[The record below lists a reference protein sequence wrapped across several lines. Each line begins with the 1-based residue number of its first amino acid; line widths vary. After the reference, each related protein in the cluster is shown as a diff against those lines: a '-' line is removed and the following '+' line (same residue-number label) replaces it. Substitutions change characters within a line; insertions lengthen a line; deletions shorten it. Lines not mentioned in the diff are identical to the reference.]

1 MNGRVKSKGERV
13 RGKGKREG
21 KKLMRQFSSCGFR
34 SLGYRALPCALF
46 LLFILSPFPLPLYP
60 SSVSSANERVTT
72 ATREGRL
79 IVFDEAWRTI
89 RERYYDPALNGVD
102 WDELRARLRPLA
114 ANASGETEFYAIL
127 RRLTSRLR
135 DAHTRVY
142 APDERFDWQR
152 PTYISVGVSLR
163 EIAGEIVV
171 AAVER
176 GGEAERR
183 GVRAG
188 DELLEIEGEAVAQV
202 FERRLTEETGA
213 STDVAARQQ
222 AAARLFKGAR
232 DTMVHAVFRRT
243 YEGDGSRTSKKSVRL
258 RRVLQTRPPALSV
271 EKTEGFPVVNFNMFL
286 PEIASELM
294 RELRRGELRAARG
307 LVIDLRD
314 NGGGHAETM
323 TDIASAFLP
332 RGTNLGE
339 FTDREGRVAASPQTR
354 AAMLF
359 AADAVAEFRGQIVV
373 LTSTRTASAAEIFAA
388 ALQESKRARVIGEHT
403 CGCVLAIRRRHTLPD
418 GGLLDISEM
427 DFRTAR
433 RTRLE
438 GAGVTPDEFVQPTRR
453 DLRDGRDPALERAIK
468 ILKGKGEGGRGK
480 G

>member
-1 MNGRVKSKGERV
+1 MPKSR
-13 RGKGKREG
+13 
-21 KKLMRQFSSCGFR
+21 LLNYR
-34 SLGYRALPCALF
+34 SPACALF
-46 LLFILSPFPLPLYP
+46 LLLVLLSFPFFPPTP
-60 SSVSSANERVTT
+60 ASARGRVTT

-79 IVFDEAWRTI
+79 IVFDEAWQTI
-89 RERYYDPALNGVD
+89 RERYYDPELHGVD
-102 WDELRARLRPLA
+102 WEDLRARLRPLA
-114 ANASGETEFYAIL
+114 AEAGSETEFYSVL
-127 RRLTSRLR
+127 RRLTGRLR
-135 DAHTRVY
+135 DAHTRVFS
-142 APDERFDWQR
+142 PDERFDWQR

-171 AAVER
+171 TAVER
-176 GGEAERR
+176 GGEAERA

-188 DELLEIEGEAVAQV
+188 DALLSIEGEPITSV
-202 FERRLTEETGA
+202 FARRLTEEVGA
-213 STDVAARQQ
+213 STDLATRQQ

-232 DTMVHAVFRRT
+232 DTFVTAVFTRDNARA
-243 YEGDGSRTSKKSVRL
+243 GSRSVRL
-258 RRVLQTRPPALSV
+258 RRVLQSRPPALSV
-271 EKTEGFPVVNFNMFL
+271 QKSEGFPVVAFNMFV

-294 RELRRGELRAARG
+294 RALRKGELRGARG

-332 RGTNLGE
+332 QGTNLGE
-339 FTDREGRVAASPQTR
+339 FTDRAGRVSSAPQTR

-359 AADAVAEFRGQIVV
+359 AADAVAEFRGAVVV
-373 LTSTRTASAAEIFAA
+373 LTSTRTASAAEILAA
-388 ALQESKRARVIGEHT
+388 ALQETRRARVIGEHT

-433 RTRLE
+433 HTRLE
-438 GAGVTPDEFVQPTRR
+438 GAGVTPDELVSPTRR
-453 DLRDGRDPALERAIK
+453 DISDGRDPALERAIR
-468 ILKGKGEGGRGK
+468 ILKGNGEGEKRK

>member
-1 MNGRVKSKGERV
+1 
-13 RGKGKREG
+13 
-21 KKLMRQFSSCGFR
+21 
-34 SLGYRALPCALF
+34 LF
-46 LLFILSPFPLPLYP
+46 LAFLLSPFPFSP
-60 SSVSSANERVTT
+60 SASFANGRVTT

-79 IVFDEAWRTI
+79 IVFDETWRTI
-89 RERYYDPALNGVD
+89 RERYYDPALHGVD

-114 ANASGETEFYAIL
+114 AEANGETEFYTVL

-135 DAHTRVY
+135 DAHTRVFT
-142 APDERFDWQR
+142 PDERFDWQR

-171 AAVER
+171 TWVER
-176 GGEAERR
+176 EGEAERG

-188 DELLEIEGEAVAQV
+188 DELLSIEGEPVAVV
-202 FERRLTEETGA
+202 FARKLAEEVGA

-222 AAARLFKGAR
+222 AVARLFKGTR
-232 DTMVHAVFRRT
+232 DTYVSAIFATNNGRT
-243 YEGDGSRTSKKSVRL
+243 PKKIRL
-258 RRVLQTRPPALSV
+258 RRVLQNRPPALRV
-271 EKTEGFPVVNFNMFL
+271 QKAEGFPIVNFNMFV

-294 RELRRGELRAARG
+294 RALRRGELRTARG
-307 LVIDLRD
+307 LVLDLRD

-332 RGTNLGE
+332 QGTNLGE
-339 FTDREGRVAASPQTR
+339 FTDREGRIASTPQTR

-359 AADAVAEFRGQIVV
+359 AADAVAEFRGPVVV

-388 ALQESKRARVIGEHT
+388 ALQESKRARVIGEQT

-433 RTRLE
+433 HARLE
-438 GAGVTPDEFVQPTRR
+438 GAGITPDELVQPTRR
-453 DLRDGRDPALERAIK
+453 DLRDGHDPALQRALK
-468 ILKGKGEGGRGK
+468 ILRDELEAAKGASR
-480 G
+480 

>member
-1 MNGRVKSKGERV
+1 
-13 RGKGKREG
+13 
-21 KKLMRQFSSCGFR
+21 MRQFQIVGYR
-34 SLGYRALPCALF
+34 SLACAL
-46 LLFILSPFPLPLYP
+46 LLVFILLPFPLPLYT
-60 SSVSSANERVTT
+60 SFTSSAADRVTT

-79 IVFDEAWRTI
+79 IVFDETWRTI

-114 ANASGETEFYAIL
+114 ADAGGETEFYTIL

-163 EIAGEIVV
+163 EIAGEIIVTQ
-171 AAVER
+171 VER
-176 GGEAERR
+176 GSEAERG

-188 DELLEIEGEAVAQV
+188 DELLSIEGEPVAEV
-202 FERRLTEETGA
+202 FARRLTEEVGA

-222 AAARLFKGAR
+222 AASRLFKGTR
-232 DTMVHAVFRRT
+232 DTFVNAVFRRAD
-243 YEGDGSRTSKKSVRL
+243 DGARASAATTKSVRL

-271 EKTEGFPVVNFNMFL
+271 QKTEGFPVVNFNMFM
-286 PEIASELM
+286 PEIATDLM
-294 RELRRGELRAARG
+294 RALRREELREARG

-359 AADAVAEFRGQIVV
+359 AADAVAEFRGRIVV

-433 RTRLE
+433 HTRLE
-438 GAGVTPDEFVQPTRR
+438 GTGVTPDELVQPTRR
-453 DLRDGRDPALERAIK
+453 DLRDGRDPALERALNW
-468 ILKGKGEGGRGK
+468 LKLEQRNNAAVSR
-480 G
+480 